1 MGDRL
6 MAEFQTIVLTDI
18 IVPER
23 LRAVEEDH
31 ALAIQASIVEHGQI
45 NPITVRRTPPATKPF
60 KPYTLIAGAHRMR
73 AIELLGLWEIEAVV
87 LDADREEAQLLEIS
101 ENLFRNELS
110 ALDRAMFV
118 LTYREVWERKH
129 GKIARGNPT
138 FANSVKFTEL
148 AGSPLDQIAEEA
160 ARGFSVHVADK
171 LGVSKNAVEKWQFL
185 GQKLDPAL
193 RLKLRGTAEADN
205 QSLLLKLARMEPA
218 RQRKVATAIDQG
230 QAIPTAIELTD
241 TAAKAKATK
250 SEQEELFDRLVATW
264 ARADEQTKA
273 RFRAHIRP
281 PRETLPTLSELLA
294 EGKAGGGRAPRPA
307 ASHDLRRDR
316 G

>member
-129 GKIARGNPT
+129 GKIRRGGDQT
-138 FANSVKFTEL
+138 AKL
-148 AGSPLDQIAEEA
+148 AESPLDQIANEA
-160 ARGFSVHVADK
+160 EQGFSVHVAEK
-171 LGVSKNAVEKWQFL
+171 LGVSKRAVERWQTL

-193 RLKLRGTAEADN
+193 RQKLRGTAEADN

-218 RQRKVATAIDQG
+218 RQRKVATAIEQG

-294 EGKAGGGRAPRPA
+294 EGEAAGGRASRPG